1 MGVKPEKQSP
11 KDAEA
16 VNHKLLAQAG
26 FIKQEMA
33 GVFTYLPLGLK
44 VLTKI
49 ENIVR
54 KHMDKVGTEILMPTL
69 TPKELWE
76 KTGRLETVD
85 ILMKTIPANEV
96 SRLKNDSEYI
106 VSPTH
111 EEIMTPLSA
120 KYNLSYKDFP
130 VSFYQI
136 QTKFRNEP
144 RAKNGLLRCREFR
157 MKDLYSFHTSSED
170 FGNFYERMKEIY
182 MNVFAE
188 LGLGN
193 DTVIALASGGDFTKD
208 YTHEFQT
215 RLESGEDEIFL
226 NKETGVAY
234 NKEVAPEDVQ
244 DENKYERFNAS
255 EVGNIFPLGTKFSTA
270 FEYDFVDA
278 DGSRKPVI
286 MGSYGIGTSR
296 LMGVLVEKFHDDKG
310 IIWPENL
317 APFKV
322 HLIDLRQPEKASE
335 IYDSLVSSGVEVL
348 LDDRETTPGEKFADA
363 DLIGCPFRVVVSEK
377 SLAAGGVEVKRRN
390 EKESRIVAIEELQS
404 ALG

>member
-1 MGVKPEKQSP
+1 M
-11 KDAEA
+11 
-16 VNHKLLAQAG
+16 
-26 FIKQEMA
+26 
-33 GVFTYLPLGLK
+33 
-44 VLTKI
+44 
-49 ENIVR
+49 
-54 KHMDKVGTEILMPTL
+54 
-69 TPKELWE
+69 
-76 KTGRLETVD
+76 
-85 ILMKTIPANEV
+85 
-96 SRLKNDSEYI
+96 
-106 VSPTH
+106 
-111 EEIMTPLSA
+111 
-120 KYNLSYKDFP
+120 
-130 VSFYQI
+130 
-136 QTKFRNEP
+136 
-144 RAKNGLLRCREFR
+144 
-157 MKDLYSFHTSSED
+157 
-170 FGNFYERMKEIY
+170 
-182 MNVFAE
+182 
-188 LGLGN
+188 
-193 DTVIALASGGDFTKD
+193 
-208 YTHEFQT
+208 
-215 RLESGEDEIFL
+215 
-226 NKETGVAY
+226 AY